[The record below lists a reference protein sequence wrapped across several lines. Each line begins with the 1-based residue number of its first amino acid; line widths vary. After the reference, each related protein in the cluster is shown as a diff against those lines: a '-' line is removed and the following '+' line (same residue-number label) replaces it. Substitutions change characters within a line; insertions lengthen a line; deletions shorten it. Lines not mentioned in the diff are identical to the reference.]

1 MDVNTVNSN
10 ANIANARTYGG
21 GFEGRTPN
29 SATTI
34 AIEPISTP
42 DRPARNAD
50 RPERQGTPATV
61 QVSSQVQQGG
71 GASLQIENA
80 PRLSELGSRVASD
93 EDITDNLLEQAFGD
107 ANRVLDGSNFS
118 LSYAVHEASG
128 RVLVK
133 VHDVDTG
140 DVIREIPS
148 EGRLDIYARIT
159 EFTGLLFDRS
169 N

>member
-1 MDVNTVNSN
+1 MDVKTVSAN
-10 ANIANARTYGG
+10 ANMANARTFGG
-21 GFEGRTPN
+21 SFEGRASN
-29 SATTI
+29 NATTI
-34 AIEPISTP
+34 VAEPVTR
-42 DRPARNAD
+42 DRPARSAD

-61 QVSSQVQQGG
+61 SAGAQVQSNG
-71 GASLQIENA
+71 GANLQIENA

-93 EDITDNLLEQAFGD
+93 EDITDNLLEQAFDD
-107 ANRVLDGSNFS
+107 ANRILEGGSFS

-140 DVIREIPS
+140 DVIREIPPES
-148 EGRLDIYARIT
+148 RLDIYARIT